1 MIDSVSRIFC
11 DSSVLARY
19 FTGDDPG
26 RAFAAAELVD
36 SDAELIVSTG
46 VVIELVH
53 VLRTDYGIENPEIAS
68 LLARFLSRTNV
79 SLLDADRGA
88 VVAALNWSARR
99 SARRIP
105 DAILAAAAE
114 RAGCD
119 FIATFD
125 EAFASPSIPVRLL

>member
-1 MIDSVSRIFC
+1 MIDGVSRIFC

-26 RAFAAAELVD
+26 RALAAAELVD

-53 VLRTDYGIENPEIAS
+53 VLRTDYGVENAEIAS

-88 VVAALNWSARR
+88 VVAALNWSSRR

-119 FIATFD
+119 LIATFD
-125 EAFASPSIPVRLL
+125 EAFASPSVPVRLL